1 MDTKLNTALVGFRI
15 FGKKYYKNILNNK
28 KFKLNVIFRKNNF
41 SNKIYQKLS
50 NKNIKSNKIDAAIIV
65 SPVETHYKISKI
77 FIEKKIPLILE
88 KPAAK
93 NPSEI
98 KKLISLSEKKRT
110 SVIVNYS
117 DLFNENF
124 NFLISKKK
132 LIGKIKFI
140 EASFGKYSEEYKNY
154 SQQPSQ
160 DWLSHPLSLIL
171 KVFKK
176 LSSFRVISNNTI
188 KKKKSFFQTIEIKF
202 KTVQKIEGKIS
213 FSNQLTKKKRRLVI
227 YGEKGLINYDGYN
240 DKNNFVLTKKKI
252 IPIKKRLSPMENVLE
267 TLYLKT
273 KKKIFYSNLKLSLE
287 IGKILQRLRKK

>member
-1 MDTKLNTALVGFRI
+1 MDTKLNTALVGFGN

-28 KFKLNVIFRKNNF
+28 KYKLSVIYRKNNF

-50 NKNIKSNKIDAAIIV
+50 NKNIESNKIDAAIIV
-65 SPVETHYKISKI
+65 SPVETHYKISRI

-93 NPSEI
+93 NTYEI

-140 EASFGKYSEEYKNY
+140 EASFGKYSEKYKSY

-171 KVFKK
+171 EVFKK
-176 LSSFRVISNNTI
+176 LSSFRVISNKTI

-213 FSNQLTKKKRRLVI
+213 FSNLLIKKKRRLVI

-252 IPIKKRLSPMENVLE
+252 IPMKKRLSPMENVLE
-267 TLYLKT
+267 TFYLKT
-273 KKKIFYSNLKLSLE
+273 KKKNFYSNLKLSLE

>member
-1 MDTKLNTALVGFRI
+1 LDTKLNTALVGFGN

-28 KFKLNVIFRKNNF
+28 KYKLSVIYRKNNF

-50 NKNIKSNKIDAAIIV
+50 NKNIESNKIDAAIIV
-65 SPVETHYKISKI
+65 SPVETHYKISRI

-93 NPSEI
+93 NTYEI

-140 EASFGKYSEEYKNY
+140 EASFGKYSEKYKSY

-171 KVFKK
+171 EVFKK
-176 LSSFRVISNNTI
+176 LSSFRVISNKTI

-213 FSNQLTKKKRRLVI
+213 FSNLLIKKKRRLVI

-240 DKNNFVLTKKKI
+240 DKNNFVLTKKKNYTNE
-252 IPIKKRLSPMENVLE
+252 KKLSPMQNVLE

-273 KKKIFYSNLKLSLE
+273 KKKDFYSNLKLSLE